1 MTVNESVYACLTSTR
16 TTVEDVI
23 AEYEKHL
30 FMLVLALVVR
40 LESFAR
46 LEHNFFSVT
55 KRISLAAC
63 EATFQRVG
71 GLFDW
76 SLSSGAGENKIW
88 ATTFHGMILFC
99 FCSMTWQTS
108 LL

>member
-16 TTVEDVI
+16 TTVEDEI

-46 LEHNFFSVT
+46 LEHNIFCNKT
-55 KRISLAAC
+55 D
-63 EATFQRVG
+63 Q
-71 GLFDW
+71 
-76 SLSSGAGENKIW
+76 LSSVRGNIPKSGG
-88 ATTFHGMILFC
+88 TF
-99 FCSMTWQTS
+99 
-108 LL
+108 